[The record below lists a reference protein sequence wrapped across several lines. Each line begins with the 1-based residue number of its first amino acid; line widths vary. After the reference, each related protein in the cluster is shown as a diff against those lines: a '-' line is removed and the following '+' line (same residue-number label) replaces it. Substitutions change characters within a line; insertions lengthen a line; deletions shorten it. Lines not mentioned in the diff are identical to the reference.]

1 MIYYLFFEG
10 HLKVVN
16 KLIEAGANLEAKDK
30 DDYSPLHHAAIV
42 SISQY
47 LIIFI

>member
-16 KLIEAGANLEAKDK
+16 KLIEAGANLEAEDFVNRT
-30 DDYSPLHHAAIV
+30 PLHYAAAV
-42 SISQY
+42 SITQY
-47 LIIFI
+47 LIFFI

>member
-16 KLIEAGANLEAKDK
+16 KLIEAGANLETRYKN
-30 DDYSPLHHAAIV
+30 SMTPLQFAANV
-42 SISQY
+42 SISQF
-47 LIIFI
+47 LIICI

>member
-16 KLIEAGANLEAKDK
+16 KLIEAGANLEAKNVNDWR
-30 DDYSPLHHAAIV
+30 PLHFAAYV

-47 LIIFI
+47 